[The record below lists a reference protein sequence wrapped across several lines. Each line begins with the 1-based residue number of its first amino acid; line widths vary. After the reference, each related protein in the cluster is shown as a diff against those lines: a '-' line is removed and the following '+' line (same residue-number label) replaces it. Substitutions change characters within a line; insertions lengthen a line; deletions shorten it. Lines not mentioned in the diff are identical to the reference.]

1 MNFKESSQ
9 QYFSHGKEE
18 EKEPKAM
25 VLVSFYEQPTCTY
38 LKNQKNPLSVRRALI
53 RNPTLTPIARYCNR
67 EFDDEKVL
75 IGHQKAKHFK
85 CHICHK
91 KLYTAPGLAIHCSQ
105 VHKETITKVP
115 NALLD
120 RSILDFEIYGM
131 EGVPEEA
138 RRMREIEKYGKL

>member
-1 MNFKESSQ
+1 ME
-9 QYFSHGKEE
+9 FSYH
-18 EKEPKAM
+18 
-25 VLVSFYEQPTCTY
+25 LNS
-38 LKNQKNPLSVRRALI
+38 I
-53 RNPTLTPIARYCNR
+53 IRYCNR

-115 NALLD
+115 NALLE

-138 RRMREIEKYGKL
+138 KRMRELEKHGRLIKYNAMCFSLQKKTSHNSLVSLLRYVVNVRQLILLLVLIEVLVVL